1 MSADIRKRRKQA
13 IASADEELLAELGY
27 KQEFWRAFKP
37 IEVFRIAFSIVGLLP
52 PIASVLFYSLPNGG
66 PAAMVWGWAVAS
78 FFIFIVGL
86 SVAELASAA
95 PTSGGSYFWTRSLSS
110 PKWHNLLAWIV
121 GYANT
126 IRSIGA
132 VASADWG
139 AAIQIM
145 AAAGIGSH
153 GSFTPTNSQTF
164 FVAPL
169 LFLAPTCSPGG
180 VYISIVLSHAVIC
193 CLGTNVLARLQN
205 AYAALGMLLCP
216 AVIIAPPAA
225 TPRELKNSASYAP
238 GNFTNWAST
247 PNSYGFAFILSFLAP
262 LWTVC
267 SFDPAVHI
275 SEEASNAAIAVP
287 WGITWAIGM
296 GGVLGRAAV
305 ATLAFCTGQDPGGI
319 VNSSFGLPMA
329 QISFNSFSQKGTLA
343 TRSLIIIA
351 QYVMGSSI
359 ARFSAPSPWL
369 AASYGWAGSLFRR
382 LAASHQSFAL
392 ARDGALPFS
401 SWLYRMNGAPR

>member
-296 GGVLGRAAV
+296 GGAV

-369 AASYGWAGSLFRR
+369 AAM
-382 LAASHQSFAL
+382 Q
-392 ARDGALPFS
+392 RDGTLPFS

>member
-13 IASADEELLAELGY
+13 IASADEELLAELSY

-66 PAAMVWGWAVAS
+66 PAAMVWGWAIAS

-139 AAIQIM
+139 TAIQIM
-145 AAAGIGSH
+145 AAAGI
-153 GSFTPTNSQTF
+153 
-164 FVAPL
+164 
-169 LFLAPTCSPGG
+169 GG

-225 TPRELKNSASYAP
+225 TPRELKNSTSYAP

-296 GGVLGRAAV
+296 GGVLGRVAV
-305 ATLAFCTGQDPGGI
+305 ATLVFCTGQDPGGI
-319 VNSSFGLPMA
+319 MNSSFGLPMA

-382 LAASHQSFAL
+382 LLRRANLSPLRGTAL
-392 ARDGALPFS
+392 SRSPAGCTV
-401 SWLYRMNGAPR
+401 

>member
-169 LFLAPTCSPGG
+169 LFLAPTCSPGLLAAACT
-180 VYISIVLSHAVIC
+180 SAS
-193 CLGTNVLARLQN
+193 CLN

-225 TPRELKNSASYAP
+225 TPRELKNSTSYAP

-382 LAASHQSFAL
+382 LLRRANLSPLHGTAL
-392 ARDGALPFS
+392 SRSPAGCTV
-401 SWLYRMNGAPR
+401 